1 MGFNMN
7 LKNCRENYFDNLKLL
22 LITLVVIGHTI
33 EPLIDSHSNIKLLYV
48 VIYSF
53 HMPLF
58 VFISGYFS
66 KDINNEEKLFSKITN
81 IFVPYVIFQLLYSLF
96 NIYVLKAENFKITL
110 VYPYWITWYLL
121 SLFIWNL
128 ILPYFCKVKYSIIIS
143 LLISILCGYD
153 TNIGYY
159 LSLSRTITF
168 FPYFLM
174 GYFTEKH
181 HITIIRQ
188 CIAKKYAVLTL
199 LAIFPLLY
207 LINNRINYKWFYGS
221 LSYSQLNSSV
231 YPNYII
237 DITLYILAI
246 IISIC
251 ILALVPNKKFF
262 FTHLGSRSMTV
273 YVFHGFII
281 KLLLKYNF
289 FDYIESF
296 KTEIFIIILSFFIV
310 IILSS
315 KYINKIAKVIIYP
328 KILKQATR

>member
-1 MGFNMN
+1 MN
-7 LKNCRENYFDNLKLL
+7 LKNCREDYFDNLKLL
-22 LITLVVIGHTI
+22 LTILVVVGHTI
-33 EPLIDSHSNIKLLYV
+33 EPLINSHLNIKLLYV
-48 VIYSF
+48 FIYSF

-66 KDINNEEKLFSKITN
+66 KNINNEEKLFSKINN

-96 NIYVLKAENFKITL
+96 NIYILKAQNFKITL

-121 SLFIWNL
+121 SLFTWNL
-128 ILPYFCKVKYSIIIS
+128 VLPYFSKIKYCIIIS

-153 TNIGYY
+153 TNVGYY

-174 GYFTEKH
+174 GYFTQKR
-181 HITIIRQ
+181 HITIIKQ
-188 CIAKKYAVLTL
+188 YFVKKYAVSTL
-199 LAIFPLLY
+199 LAIFFLLY
-207 LINNRINYKWFYGS
+207 LINNKINYKWFYGS
-221 LSYSQLNSSV
+221 LSYSQLNDSI
-231 YPNYII
+231 YPNCII
-237 DITLYILAI
+237 RTAIYILAI

-251 ILALVPNKKFF
+251 ILTLIPDKKFF

-273 YVFHGFII
+273 YLFHGFII
-281 KLLLKYNF
+281 KLLLKYKF

-296 KTEIFIIILSFFIV
+296 RTEIFIIILSFFIV

-315 KYINKIAKVIIYP
+315 KYINKIAKIIIYP
-328 KILKQATR
+328 KILKQVTR